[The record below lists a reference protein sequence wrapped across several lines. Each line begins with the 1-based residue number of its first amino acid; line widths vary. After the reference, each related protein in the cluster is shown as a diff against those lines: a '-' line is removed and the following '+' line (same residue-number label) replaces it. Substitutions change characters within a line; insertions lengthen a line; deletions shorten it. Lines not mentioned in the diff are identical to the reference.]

1 MYNSKQTV
9 SLFLISAIIWW
20 EQIKCHEEFL
30 LTVVAI
36 DTVFS
41 AIVTYPVNFLV
52 SHRFFFETEIKLDGL
67 SQLYLKKTNG
77 PHAARALIC

>member
-30 LTVVAI
+30 LTVIAM

-41 AIVTYPVNFLV
+41 AIVTCPVNIRLESV
-52 SHRFFFETEIKLDGL
+52 SVGCLFPTCRLLGSL
-67 SQLYLKKTNG
+67 
-77 PHAARALIC
+77 